1 MEGILVINKP
11 QEWTSHDCVAVCRR
25 ATGVKRVG
33 HGGTL
38 DPMAEG
44 VLPVFIGR
52 ATRIMEYMD
61 LGCKTYRCCMR
72 LGIVTDTEDIWGEI
86 LEERSAEGITEDQ
99 IRQTAESFCG
109 DILQKPPMYS
119 ALKIKGRKLYEYA
132 WQGITLDIQPRPVRI
147 ENLEIEEIDLKRKE
161 VVFEVTCSKG
171 TYIRSL
177 CRDMGE
183 KLGCG
188 AVMSGLTRT
197 VSGAFS
203 LERSLQPEEVKQMSP
218 EEIEAYLL
226 PVDYPLI
233 HFGKC
238 TMPKDRALYFAS
250 GNSIRWHQ
258 VTVTKEPQR
267 ELSGRNSRQT
277 AYNQIYCVYEKESGL
292 FLGTGYYN
300 EEEKTLKA
308 DKIFV
313 TRQEL

>member
-1 MEGILVINKP
+1 M
-11 QEWTSHDCVAVCRR
+11 
-25 ATGVKRVG
+25 
-33 HGGTL
+33 
-38 DPMAEG
+38 
-44 VLPVFIGR
+44 
-52 ATRIMEYMD
+52 
-61 LGCKTYRCCMR
+61 
-72 LGIVTDTEDIWGEI
+72 
-86 LEERSAEGITEDQ
+86 
-99 IRQTAESFCG
+99 
-109 DILQKPPMYS
+109 
-119 ALKIKGRKLYEYA
+119 
-132 WQGITLDIQPRPVRI
+132 RI
-147 ENLEIEEIDLKRKE
+147 ENLALEEIDLKRKE
-161 VVFEVTCSKG
+161 FLFEVTCSKG
-171 TYIRSL
+171 AYIRSL

-250 GNSIRWHQ
+250 GNSIRWHH

-277 AYNQIYCVYEKESGL
+277 AYNQMYCVYEKESGL

>member
-1 MEGILVINKP
+1 
-11 QEWTSHDCVAVCRR
+11 
-25 ATGVKRVG
+25 
-33 HGGTL
+33 
-38 DPMAEG
+38 
-44 VLPVFIGR
+44 
-52 ATRIMEYMD
+52 
-61 LGCKTYRCCMR
+61 
-72 LGIVTDTEDIWGEI
+72 
-86 LEERSAEGITEDQ
+86 
-99 IRQTAESFCG
+99 
-109 DILQKPPMYS
+109 MYS

-132 WQGITLDIQPRPVRI
+132 RQGITLEIQPRPVRI

-277 AYNQIYCVYEKESGL
+277 AYNQMYCVYEKESGL

>member
-44 VLPVFIGR
+44 VLPVFVGR

-61 LGCKTYRCCMR
+61 LGCKTYRCRMR
-72 LGIVTDTEDIWGEI
+72 LGLVTDTEDIWGEV
-86 LEERSAEGITEDQ
+86 LEERGAEDVTEEQ
-99 IRQTAESFCG
+99 IRETAASFRG
-109 DILQKPPMYS
+109 EILQKPPVYS
-119 ALKIKGRKLYEYA
+119 ALKVKGKKLYEYA
-132 WQGITLDIQPRPVRI
+132 RQGIAVEIQPRPVTI
-147 ENLEIEEIDLKRKE
+147 ERLEIEEIDLKQKE
-161 VVFEVTCSKG
+161 IVFEVTCSKG

-197 VSGAFS
+197 VSGAFG
-203 LERSLQPEEVKQMSP
+203 LERSLQPEKVKQMSP
-218 EEIEAYLL
+218 EEIEPYLL
-226 PVDYPLI
+226 PVDFPLI

-238 TMPKDRALYFAS
+238 TMPRDRAMYFAS

-258 VTVTKEPQR
+258 VTVTKKPDEG
-267 ELSGRNSRQT
+267 LSGRNPRQV
-277 AYNQIYCVYEKESGL
+277 AYDQMYCVYEEKTGL
-292 FLGTGYYN
+292 FLGTGYYC

>member
-44 VLPVFIGR
+44 VLPVFVGR

-61 LGCKTYRCCMR
+61 LGCKTYQCHMR
-72 LGIVTDTEDIWGEI
+72 LGLVTDTEDIWGEA
-86 LEERSAEGITEDQ
+86 LEENSTDEITEDQ
-99 IRQTAESFCG
+99 IRQVVSYFRG

-119 ALKIKGRKLYEYA
+119 ALKVKGRKLYEYA
-132 WQGITLDIQPRPVRI
+132 RQGIAVEIQARPVTI
-147 ENLEIEEIDLKRKE
+147 ERLEIEEIDLNQKE

-177 CRDMGE
+177 CRDIGE

-197 VSGAFS
+197 VSGAFD
-203 LERSLQPEEVKQMSP
+203 LERSLQPEEVKQMSQD
-218 EEIEAYLL
+218 EIEPYLL
-226 PVDYPLI
+226 PVDFPLI

-238 TMPKDRALYFAS
+238 TMPKDRALYFVS

-258 VTVTKEPQR
+258 IGVTKAPE
-267 ELSGRNSRQT
+267 EGLSGRNPRDI
-277 AYNQIYCVYEKESGL
+277 AYGQMYCVYEQESGL
-292 FLGTGYYN
+292 FLGTGYYC

>member
-61 LGCKTYRCCMR
+61 LGCNPYRCCMR
-72 LGIVTDTEDIWGEI
+72 LGIVTDTEDIWGEV

-132 WQGITLDIQPRPVRI
+132 RQGITLDIQPRPVRI

-203 LERSLQPEEVKQMSP
+203 LERSLQPEKVKQMSP

-277 AYNQIYCVYEKESGL
+277 AYNQMYCVYEKESGL